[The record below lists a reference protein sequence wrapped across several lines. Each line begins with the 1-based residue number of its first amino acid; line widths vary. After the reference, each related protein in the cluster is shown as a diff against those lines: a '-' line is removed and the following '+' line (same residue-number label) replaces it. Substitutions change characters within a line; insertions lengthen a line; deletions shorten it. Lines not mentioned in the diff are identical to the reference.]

1 MVLTGSKAEL
11 KAGAAVL
18 SAARMEFGLSHTLDE
33 AQVAE
38 YLLARLGYVCTE
50 GDKRN
55 GPALTADPEAAAVT
69 AAHLRHGDGVDD
81 EGDWE
86 EEAGEEG
93 AAAAEVSPC
102 IICRLCQMVLNIYRM
117 HAVQGTRRA
126 GAICAIKA
134 LELPKRPAAQTNSTI
149 KE

>member
-18 SAARMEFGLSHTLDE
+18 SAARMEFGLSHTLNE

-50 GDKRN
+50 GDRKN
-55 GPALTADPEAAAVT
+55 GPVLTADPEAAAVT

-81 EGDWE
+81 GGDCE
-86 EEAGEEG
+86 EEAGEDG
-93 AAAAEVSPC
+93 AAAAEVRPC
-102 IICRLCQMVLNIYRM
+102 IIICRPCQMVLNIYRK
-117 HAVQGTRRA
+117 HAVRVARRT

-134 LELPKRPAAQTNSTI
+134 LELPK
-149 KE
+149 